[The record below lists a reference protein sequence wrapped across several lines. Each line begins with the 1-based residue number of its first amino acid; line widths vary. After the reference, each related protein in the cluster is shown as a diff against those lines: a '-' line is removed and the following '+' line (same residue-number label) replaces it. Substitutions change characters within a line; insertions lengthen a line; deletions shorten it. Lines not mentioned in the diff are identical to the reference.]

1 MKTIEASTKVELKFL
16 FSKKSLDEEFY
27 IYYISYCQ
35 RMLESRLLLKDQ
47 RTRHQIFTILEFVLN
62 RQPSALKNLQIK
74 LINLIYEDEEIVE
87 PIADFLIK
95 AYNSGKE
102 QMATLTNQTL
112 TLLITYIMEKTNISN
127 ESQAVKNIK
136 DFLCKVSESL
146 PRLFYNN
153 LTTFLP
159 LYDSEVKSN
168 KALSFLLISSFIA
181 LCPANRHT
189 FLETQ

>member
-1 MKTIEASTKVELKFL
+1 MKTIEASTKVDLKFL
-16 FSKKSLDEEFY
+16 FSKKSLDEEYY
-27 IYYISYCQ
+27 IYYVSYCQ

-62 RQPSALKNLQIK
+62 RQPNALKNLQIK
-74 LINLIYEDEEIVE
+74 LINLIYEDEDIVE

-159 LYDSEVKSN
+159 LYDSEVKT
-168 KALSFLLISSFIA
+168 A
-181 LCPANRHT
+181 
-189 FLETQ
+189 